1 MLYKHGEWC
10 PCTHP
15 KIHCRF
21 LLGDFGFSKPYH
33 GFGNEITTTQR
44 HGTQCY
50 RAPELV
56 RRETNG
62 RFSQKTDMWAF
73 GCVLL
78 NVASTGRKS
87 AFRWDDEALDY
98 ERNPDQLF
106 PALQQWENPL
116 LTNEQLSQIHGVM
129 RRCLEPVAQSRPEA
143 AELYDEMV
151 GWNWG

>member
-1 MLYKHGEWC
+1 MLYRYGEQC
-10 PCTHP
+10 SCAHP
-15 KIHCRF
+15 QIYCRF
-21 LLGDFGFSKPYH
+21 LLGDFGFSKPCH

-56 RRETNG
+56 RRETKG
-62 RFSQKTDMWAF
+62 TFSQKTDMWAF

-87 AFRWDDEALDY
+87 AFRWDEEALVY
-98 ERNPDQLF
+98 EGNPDQLF

-116 LTNEQLSQIHGVM
+116 LTEEQLSQINRVV
-129 RRCLEPVAQSRPEA
+129 RRCLEPVAQLRPEA
-143 AELYDEMV
+143 ADIYNEMLW
-151 GWNWG
+151 WNWK